1 MHAGAK
7 VFAALG
13 GDLEPLLACGWLLS
27 MNQGVR
33 VTAGPSNRGPG
44 AGPCAHGF
52 MDLHILRQDCDKET
66 LLRAA
71 AIQARCVAAVLP
83 GDGTLELAR
92 EPPFGNFDLLLVGR
106 PSVGRTLASN
116 PAYRNADLT
125 RFRAVL
131 VAPREAPSCL
141 GRSVSI
147 LADGPPRDLPSFDI
161 ARRLFPNME
170 SVHLI
175 LDEPT
180 GSDQESEWRLR
191 PGCQCPV
198 RVSGA
203 GGSTDALAAAIPRDG
218 GHVLVVERPV
228 RFWNR
233 ISFAWRLSGLLDHA
247 PGAMLFTP

>member
-1 MHAGAK
+1 MRAGAK

-27 MNQGVR
+27 MTHGVS
-33 VTAGPSNRGPG
+33 VTVGPSSRGPG
-44 AGPCAHGF
+44 TGPCAHGF
-52 MDLHILRQDCDKET
+52 MDLHVLRQEYDKEA

-71 AIQARCVAAVLP
+71 AVQARCFAAVRP
-83 GDGTLELAR
+83 DDGALELAR

-116 PAYRNADLT
+116 PAYWNADLA

-147 LADGPPRDLPSFDI
+147 LADGPPRDLASFDI
-161 ARRLFPNME
+161 ARRLFPDME

-175 LDEPT
+175 LYQPT
-180 GSDQESEWRLR
+180 GSDQEPEWLLRL
-191 PGCQCPV
+191 GCRCPV
-198 RVSGA
+198 RVSTVGWSA
-203 GGSTDALAAAIPRDG
+203 DTVAAAIPNVG

-233 ISFAWRLSGLLDHA
+233 ISFEWRLSGLLDHTQ
-247 PGAMLFTP
+247 GAMLFTP